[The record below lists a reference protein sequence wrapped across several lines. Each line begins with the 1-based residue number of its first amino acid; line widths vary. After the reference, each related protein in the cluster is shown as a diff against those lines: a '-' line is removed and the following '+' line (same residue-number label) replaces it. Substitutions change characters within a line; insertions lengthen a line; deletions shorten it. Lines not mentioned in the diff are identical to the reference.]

1 MFTSSPGSKGGN
13 VVRLGALTRV
23 TAPVRE
29 LVRAHPT
36 SLVVQLFFTTNLAV
50 ALAPEGRV
58 TAVGLAAIRG
68 FGVEQAVANAGEA
81 SVGEVSLLEQP
92 RAAVSNNPATTVRE
106 FLIGP
111 PSHLRAAPQPPQERQ
126 GNSH

>member
-29 LVRAHPT
+29 LVRAHPI
-36 SLVVQLFFTTNLAV
+36 SLFVQLFFTTNLVV
-50 ALAPEGRV
+50 ALAPGGRV
-58 TAVGLAAIRG
+58 TAVGLAAICG

-92 RAAVSNNPATTVRE
+92 RAAVSNNAAPTVRE
-106 FLIGP
+106 FVIGLHT
-111 PSHLRAAPQPPQERQ
+111 SAAPR
-126 GNSH
+126 